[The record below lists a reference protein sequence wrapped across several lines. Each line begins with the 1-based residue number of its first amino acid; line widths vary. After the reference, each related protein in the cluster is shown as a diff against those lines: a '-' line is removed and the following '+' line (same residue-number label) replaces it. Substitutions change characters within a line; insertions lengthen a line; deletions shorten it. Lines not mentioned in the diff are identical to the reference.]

1 MKKYNLAL
9 LILCTGIFLCAVTAK
24 FTVKEVST
32 PLAKEVLRLHV
43 LANSDSDEDQAL
55 KLKVKAAVV
64 DALSP
69 VLSDVTDKAAACRW
83 VNAHLDELQQI
94 AAQVIAGEGYDY
106 PVTVACETV
115 WFPNKTY
122 GDMTFPCGYYDSL
135 RVCIGEADGANWW
148 CVLYPPLCFV
158 DLTCGVVPDESR
170 EKLETVLDE
179 DDYNSLF
186 KENAKPVIRFKILDW
201 LFSLFNR

>member
-1 MKKYNLAL
+1 MKKYSTAL
-9 LILCTGIFLCAVTAK
+9 IILCSGIFLCFTASR
-24 FTVKEVST
+24 FTVREVST

-55 KLKVKAAVV
+55 KLKVKAAIV

-69 VLSDVTDKAAACRW
+69 VLSDTDNKAEACRR
-83 VNAHLDELQQI
+83 VSGHLDELQAV
-94 AAQVIAGEGYDY
+94 AARVIAREGYHY
-106 PVTVACETV
+106 PVTVSCETT

-122 GDMTFPCGYYDSL
+122 GDMTFPCGYYDAL
-135 RVCIGEADGANWW
+135 RVCIGNADGANWW

-158 DLTCGVVPDESR
+158 DLTCGTVPEESR
-170 EKLETVLDE
+170 EKLQTVLDE

-186 KENAKPVIRFKILDW
+186 SGEQRPVVKFRIFEW
-201 LFSLFNR
+201 LSELF

>member
-1 MKKYNLAL
+1 MKKYKIAL
-9 LILCTGIFLCAVTAK
+9 LILCTGIFLCFVTSR
-24 FTVKEVST
+24 FTVREVST
-32 PLAKEVLRLHV
+32 PLAKQVLRLHV
-43 LANSDSDEDQAL
+43 LANSDSHEDQAL
-55 KLKVKAAVV
+55 KLKVKAAIVE
-64 DALSP
+64 ALSP
-69 VLSDVTDKAAACRW
+69 VLSETSDKAAACAW
-83 VNAHLDELQQI
+83 VSANLDELQII
-94 AAQVIAGEGYDY
+94 AAQVIADEGYSY

-122 GDMTFPCGYYDSL
+122 GDMTFPCGYYDAL

-158 DLTCGVVPDESR
+158 DLTCGVVPDESK

-186 KENAKPVIRFKILDW
+186 EPESKPVIRFKLFDW
-201 LFSLFNR
+201 LRDLF

>member
-1 MKKYNLAL
+1 MKKYSTAL
-9 LILCTGIFLCAVTAK
+9 IILCSGIFLCFTASR
-24 FTVKEVST
+24 FTVREIST

-55 KLKVKAAVV
+55 KLKVKAALV

-69 VLSDVTDKAAACRW
+69 ILSDTKNKTEACRW
-83 VNAHLDELQQI
+83 VSDHLDELQAV
-94 AAQVIAGEGYDY
+94 AAQVIAREGYSY
-106 PVTVACETV
+106 PVTASCETT

-122 GDMTFPCGYYDSL
+122 GDMTFPCGYYDAL
-135 RVCIGEADGANWW
+135 RVCIGNADGANWW

-158 DLTCGVVPDESR
+158 DLTCGTVPEESR
-170 EKLETVLDE
+170 EKLQTVLDE

-186 KENAKPVIRFKILDW
+186 SGEQRPVVKFRIFEW
-201 LFSLFNR
+201 LSELF

>member
-1 MKKYNLAL
+1 MKKYSIAL
-9 LILCTGIFLCAVTAK
+9 SILCTGIFLCLVTSR

-32 PLAKEVLRLHV
+32 PLAEQVLRLHV

-55 KLKVKAAVV
+55 KLKVKSAIV
-64 DALSP
+64 DELSP
-69 VLSDVTDKAAACRW
+69 VLSDTTDKAAACRW
-83 VNAHLDELQQI
+83 VSANLDELQNV
-94 AAQVIAGEGYDY
+94 AAQVIAAEGYDY

-122 GDMTFPCGYYDSL
+122 GDMTFPCGYYDAL
-135 RVCIGEADGANWW
+135 RVCIGKAEGANWW

-170 EKLETVLDE
+170 DKLQTVLDE

-186 KENAKPVIRFKILDW
+186 TEDAQGVVKFNIFEWLGN
-201 LFSLFNR
+201 LFS